1 MIIYNKIITIAQCY
15 PHLFLGK
22 CISPYKAQV
31 LIPQYKIYTN
41 ICKEQQKHQAFIWDV
56 DYFLYKKITSIQ
68 LNKIN
73 QRFESTTS

>member
-41 ICKEQQKHQAFIWDV
+41 IILCKEQQKHQAFIWDV
-56 DYFLYKKITSIQ
+56 GYFFCTKKLQYTIEQ
-68 LNKIN
+68 NK
-73 QRFESTTS
+73 STF